1 MWGRTWRYHGEDGR
15 GGPAG
20 GQRQSD
26 GRSEII
32 TLITLVLWTERAGRD
47 GKSKAGQA
55 EPPIDA
61 TL

>member
-1 MWGRTWRYHGEDGR
+1 MEWRAAVDLQAGRD
-15 GGPAG
+15 
-20 GQRQSD
+20 SD

-32 TLITLVLWTERAGRD
+32 TLITLVLWTQRAGGD
-47 GKSKAGQA
+47 GKSKAGRS